1 MYPLIEIK
9 TVPIEIEMKTTN
21 ATWEY
26 RRGTAEMEIRREKGG
41 LKINSRPIRVQMD
54 TFEARNSVSPT
65 PMRSVEQSAQRGRQA
80 AYEATAAY
88 ARHGKLLLNAK
99 VGEDVVTQI
108 ATEPQQEAMNVTVNL
123 DFLPKGGVEMDWQAG
138 EMQIRY
144 EMDKLNFDWK
154 VDNASFEFVP
164 ADIEISV
171 AQMPDVII
179 KYVGGPLYVPPSAQ
193 IISRLM
199 CRHKG

>member
-154 VDNASFEFVP
+154 VDHASFEFVP

-179 KYVGGPLYVPPSAQ
+179 KYVGGPLYVPPSADPDYQ
-193 IISRLM
+193 PVDVQA
-199 CRHKG
+199 

>member
-99 VGEDVVTQI
+99 VGEDVVTRI

-179 KYVGGPLYVPPSAQ
+179 KYVGGPLYVPPSADPDYQ
-193 IISRLM
+193 PVDVQA
-199 CRHKG
+199 

>member
-164 ADIEISV
+164 SDIEISV

-179 KYVGGPLYVPPSAQ
+179 KYVGGPLYVPPSADPDYQ
-193 IISRLM
+193 PVDVQA
-199 CRHKG
+199 

>member
-26 RRGTAEMEIRREKGG
+26 RRGTAEMEIIREKGG

-179 KYVGGPLYVPPSAQ
+179 KYVGGPLYVPPSADPDYQ
-193 IISRLM
+193 PVDVQA
-199 CRHKG
+199 

>member
-80 AYEATAAY
+80 AYEAT
-88 ARHGKLLLNAK
+88 RLML
-99 VGEDVVTQI
+99 
-108 ATEPQQEAMNVTVNL
+108 VTVN
-123 DFLPKGGVEMDWQAG
+123 FVERQSG
-138 EMQIRY
+138 RRCGY
-144 EMDKLNFDWK
+144 SNC
-154 VDNASFEFVP
+154 N
-164 ADIEISV
+164 
-171 AQMPDVII
+171 
-179 KYVGGPLYVPPSAQ
+179 
-193 IISRLM
+193 
-199 CRHKG
+199 

>member
-65 PMRSVEQSAQRGRQA
+65 PMRSEEQSAQRGRQA

-179 KYVGGPLYVPPSAQ
+179 KYVGGPLYVPPSADPDYQ
-193 IISRLM
+193 PVDVQA
-199 CRHKG
+199 

>member
-41 LKINSRPIRVQMD
+41 LKMNSRPIRVQMD
-54 TFEARNSVSPT
+54 TFEARNSVSPA

-179 KYVGGPLYVPPSAQ
+179 KYVGGPLYVPPSADPDYQ
-193 IISRLM
+193 PVDVQA
-199 CRHKG
+199 

>member
-80 AYEATAAY
+80 AYEASAAY

-179 KYVGGPLYVPPSAQ
+179 KYVGGPLYVPPSADPDYQ
-193 IISRLM
+193 PVDVQA
-199 CRHKG
+199 

>member
-88 ARHGKLLLNAK
+88 ARYGKLLLNAK

-179 KYVGGPLYVPPSAQ
+179 KYVGGPLYVPPSADPDYQ
-193 IISRLM
+193 PVDVQA
-199 CRHKG
+199 

>member
-138 EMQIRY
+138 EMHIRY
-144 EMDKLNFDWK
+144 EMDKLNFDWN
-154 VDNASFEFVP
+154 VDNASIEFVP
-164 ADIEISV
+164 ADMEISV
-171 AQMPDVII
+171 AHLPDVMI
-179 KYVGGPLYVPPSAQ
+179 KYVGGPLYVPPSADPDYQ
-193 IISRLM
+193 PVDVQA
-199 CRHKG
+199 

>member
-138 EMQIRY
+138 AMQIRY

-179 KYVGGPLYVPPSAQ
+179 KYVGGPLYVPPSADPDYQ
-193 IISRLM
+193 PVDVQA
-199 CRHKG
+199 

>member
-9 TVPIEIEMKTTN
+9 TVPIEIEMKTTS

-179 KYVGGPLYVPPSAQ
+179 KYVGGPLYVPPSADPDYQ
-193 IISRLM
+193 PVDVQA
-199 CRHKG
+199 

>member
-54 TFEARNSVSPT
+54 TFEARNSGSPT

-179 KYVGGPLYVPPSAQ
+179 KYVGGPLYVPPSADPDYQ
-193 IISRLM
+193 PVDVQA
-199 CRHKG
+199 

>member
-154 VDNASFEFVP
+154 VDNPSIEFVP

-179 KYVGGPLYVPPSAQ
+179 KYVGGPLYVPPSADPDYQ
-193 IISRLM
+193 PVDVQA
-199 CRHKG
+199 

>member
-41 LKINSRPIRVQMD
+41 LNINSRPIRVQMD

-179 KYVGGPLYVPPSAQ
+179 KYVGGPLYVPPSADPDYQ
-193 IISRLM
+193 PVDVQA
-199 CRHKG
+199 

>member
-88 ARHGKLLLNAK
+88 ARHGNLLLNAK

-179 KYVGGPLYVPPSAQ
+179 KYVGGPLYVPPSADPDYQ
-193 IISRLM
+193 PVDVQA
-199 CRHKG
+199 

>member
-1 MYPLIEIK
+1 MYPLIDIK

-179 KYVGGPLYVPPSAQ
+179 KYVGGPLYVPPSADPDYQ
-193 IISRLM
+193 PVDVQA
-199 CRHKG
+199 

>member
-1 MYPLIEIK
+1 
-9 TVPIEIEMKTTN
+9 
-21 ATWEY
+21 
-26 RRGTAEMEIRREKGG
+26 
-41 LKINSRPIRVQMD
+41 
-54 TFEARNSVSPT
+54 
-65 PMRSVEQSAQRGRQA
+65 
-80 AYEATAAY
+80 
-88 ARHGKLLLNAK
+88 
-99 VGEDVVTQI
+99 
-108 ATEPQQEAMNVTVNL
+108 MNVTVNL

-179 KYVGGPLYVPPSAQ
+179 KYVGGPLYVPPSADPDYQ
-193 IISRLM
+193 PVDVQA
-199 CRHKG
+199 

>member
-123 DFLPKGGVEMDWQAG
+123 DFLPMF
-138 EMQIRY
+138 IRSGL
-144 EMDKLNFDWK
+144 KK
-154 VDNASFEFVP
+154 H
-164 ADIEISV
+164 
-171 AQMPDVII
+171 
-179 KYVGGPLYVPPSAQ
+179 
-193 IISRLM
+193 IISLTSFISCDRIRKYDLICVSNM
-199 CRHKG
+199 RFA

>member
-144 EMDKLNFDWK
+144 EMDKLNFDWRMNEPK
-154 VDNASFEFVP
+154 FEFTP
-164 ADIEISV
+164 GDIELSV
-171 AQMPDVII
+171 TQQPDVII
-179 KYVGGPLYVPPSAQ
+179 KYVGGPLYVPPSADP
-193 IISRLM
+193 SYEPVDVEA
-199 CRHKG
+199 